1 MSQNYEDFK
10 ENYLRT
16 PQHFKDIV
24 KYQVENEVNKS
35 SQEDMKK
42 DMHKN
47 MQKNKQKRMKN
58 AGRKKSHLRW
68 SPVKIAVCACAC
80 ILAIGGGAY
89 AANQFWTTKGLI
101 YPVADDQAADYIDD
115 KEESIEPQTFPGIPK
130 VMAELYGET
139 NDGIEEATLSI
150 KEVFYDG
157 LSLSVY
163 AEPTEYGKQYKL
175 FNSDRVVVDDVIYME
190 YMSQN
195 DEGGYIFT
203 VDLAGFDIPTECI
216 AEQPIDIYDQN
227 DKLVGRQYIS
237 FNISLDKQTV
247 IKSSEPVKISDG
259 LEASVSK
266 LEITENASFI
276 EIVWKFDERYLESF
290 HCENIED
297 GNAGIVPYV
306 EDGKGN
312 VYSPKGNEDGAY
324 VLSIATYADGSQVWN
339 DKQFK
344 FTEENGTYYLTA
356 QFLIEGNLKNVD
368 ELTITPRYTGYP
380 TEDDTHPQEDL
391 DFAKFTAKLKI

>member
-10 ENYLRT
+10 ENYLKT

-80 ILAIGGGAY
+80 ILVIGGGVY
-89 AANQFWTTKGLI
+89 AANQFRTTKGLQ
-101 YPVADDQAADYIDD
+101 YPVTDDSAADYIEI
-115 KEESIEPQTFPGIPK
+115 EEVSISPQTFPGIPK
-130 VMAELYGET
+130 VMAELYGDT
-139 NDGIEEATLSI
+139 NDGIEEATLSV

-163 AEPTEYGKQYKL
+163 AEPTEYGKQYEL
-175 FNSDRVVVDDVIYME
+175 FNRDRVVIDDVIYMGRMTKDE
-190 YMSQN
+190 
-195 DEGGYIFT
+195 EGGYVFS
-203 VDLAGFDIPTECI
+203 VDLAGFDVPTECV
-216 AEQPIDIYDQN
+216 AEQPIDIYDKN
-227 DKLVGRQYIS
+227 NKLVGRQYIS

-247 IKSSEPVKISDG
+247 IKSSEPVEISDG

-276 EIVWKFDERYLESF
+276 EIVWKFDERYLEDF
-290 HCENIED
+290 HYDDMNNPE
-297 GNAGIVPYV
+297 YV
-306 EDGKGN
+306 RTCIAAYLDDNKGN
-312 VYSPKGNEDGAY
+312 TYNSLDDGTCRYIQA
-324 VLSIATYADGSQVWN
+324 IATYADGSQLWN
-339 DKQFK
+339 DKQFV
-344 FTEENGTYYLTA
+344 FTEENGTYYFTT
-356 QFLIEGNLKNVD
+356 QFIISGNLKDVD
-368 ELTITPRYTGYP
+368 ELTIMPWYL
-380 TEDDTHPQEDL
+380 DADNNIQEDL
-391 DFAKFTAKLKI
+391 EFAKFTAKLEV

>member
-10 ENYLRT
+10 ENYLKT

-35 SQEDMKK
+35 TQEDMPKG
-42 DMHKN
+42 MQKN
-47 MQKNKQKRMKN
+47 IQKNKQKRMKN
-58 AGRKKSHLRW
+58 ADRKKSHLRW

-89 AANQFWTTKGLI
+89 AANQFWTTKGLM

-175 FNSDRVVVDDVIYME
+175 FNRDRVVVDDVIYME

-195 DEGGYIFT
+195 EEGGYIFT

-247 IKSSEPVKISDG
+247 IKSSEPVEISDG

-290 HCENIED
+290 RCENVED

>member
-10 ENYLRT
+10 ENYLKT

-89 AANQFWTTKGLI
+89 AANQFWTTKGLM

-237 FNISLDKQTV
+237 FNI
-247 IKSSEPVKISDG
+247 
-259 LEASVSK
+259 
-266 LEITENASFI
+266 

-290 HCENIED
+290 HCENVED

-312 VYSPKGNEDGAY
+312 VYSPKDNEDGAY

-344 FTEENGTYYLTA
+344 FTEENGTYYL
-356 QFLIEGNLKNVD
+356 KC
-368 ELTITPRYTGYP
+368 
-380 TEDDTHPQEDL
+380 
-391 DFAKFTAKLKI
+391 

>member
-10 ENYLRT
+10 ENYLKT

-58 AGRKKSHLRW
+58 AGRKKSYLRW

-89 AANQFWTTKGLI
+89 AANQFWTTKGLM

-290 HCENIED
+290 HCENVED

-312 VYSPKGNEDGAY
+312 VYSPKDNEDGAY

>member
-10 ENYLRT
+10 ENYLKT

-89 AANQFWTTKGLI
+89 AANQFWTTKGLM

-290 HCENIED
+290 HCENVED

-312 VYSPKGNEDGAY
+312 VYSPKDNEDGAY

-368 ELTITPRYTGYP
+368 ELTITPEVYRISYGG
-380 TEDDTHPQEDL
+380 
-391 DFAKFTAKLKI
+391 

>member
-10 ENYLRT
+10 ENYLKT

-89 AANQFWTTKGLI
+89 AANQFWTTKGLM

-290 HCENIED
+290 HCENVED

-312 VYSPKGNEDGAY
+312 VYSPKDNEDGAY